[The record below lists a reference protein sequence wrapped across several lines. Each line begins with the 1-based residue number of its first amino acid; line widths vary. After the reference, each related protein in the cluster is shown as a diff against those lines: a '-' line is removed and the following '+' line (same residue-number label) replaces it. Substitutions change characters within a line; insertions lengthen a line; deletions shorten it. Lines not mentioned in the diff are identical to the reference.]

1 MKNSLEEL
9 KETLER
15 IRKEKYPHIPAS
27 VIEEI
32 VDAQMANQDNPTKRN
47 AETMKIIDRYAAM
60 IKGEESSGAK

>member
-15 IRKEKYPHIPAS
+15 IRKEEYPHIPAS

-60 IKGEESSGAK
+60 IKGEESSGTK